1 MCHNASQQLI
11 YSQTHV
17 LNTEEWLNTA
27 LYSKRQSIVIWRQGE
42 PVSQICSRGRTRIQ
56 NAGRLHLEFS
66 RSGFYTKQRSDCW
79 ILSVS
84 VRASW
89 RAPGANVSVTCYKLP
104 SLLPWTPSA
113 EKYKWATK
121 RGVRRRERAA
131 RQTARGRW
139 RGGGEQRKP
148 RYEYGGASP
157 SPRCQ
162 TGDLSSVQWLMK
174 THGACVCECVC
185 LVKDTKEGRGQVE
198 SEMWGRKLI
207 INIYTVYLLKII
219 DY

>member
-42 PVSQICSRGRTRIQ
+42 PISQYAHADAHASKKQGVFILNSHYRVSTPSKGVTVCG
-56 NAGRLHLEFS
+56 
-66 RSGFYTKQRSDCW
+66 

-89 RAPGANVSVTCYKLP
+89 WAPGANVSVTCYKLP

-148 RYEYGGASP
+148 RHEYGGASP

-162 TGDLSSVQWLMK
+162 TGDLSSAQWLMK
-174 THGACVCECVC
+174 TQRVHVNMCV
-185 LVKDTKEGRGQVE
+185 
-198 SEMWGRKLI
+198 W
-207 INIYTVYLLKII
+207 LKIQRRGV
-219 DY
+219 DRLKVRCGVVN